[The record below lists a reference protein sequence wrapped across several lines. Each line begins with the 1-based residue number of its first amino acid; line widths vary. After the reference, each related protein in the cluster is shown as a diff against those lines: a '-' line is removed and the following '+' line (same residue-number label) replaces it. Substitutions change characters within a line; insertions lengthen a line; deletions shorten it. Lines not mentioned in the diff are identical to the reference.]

1 MESRMTWIIVAAVSG
16 LLVGGGAVFG
26 ITHQK
31 APVAPVVV
39 ADVSAQKQ
47 AEVQVQLSD
56 LDIVKPV
63 CTSEFIEKNGDGL
76 CREMF
81 CWAQSNSTTGG
92 AGEKSC
98 DAVSNVNNTLVILKT
113 CGSLEAQPRIECFQT
128 FRERK

>member
-1 MESRMTWIIVAAVSG
+1 MTWIIVAAVAG
-16 LLVGGGAVFG
+16 LAVGGGGVFAL
-26 ITHQK
+26 TK
-31 APVAPVVV
+31 DAAPVAPV
-39 ADVSAQKQ
+39 ADVSVQKQ
-47 AEVQVQLSD
+47 AEVQVNLSN

-63 CTSEFIEKNGDGL
+63 CTAEFIATNGDGL

-81 CWAQSNSTTGG
+81 CFAQANSTTGA

-113 CGSLEAQPRIECFQT
+113 CGTLEGPPRLECFQT

>member
-1 MESRMTWIIVAAVSG
+1 MIWIAIAAAVCGIAAGS
-16 LLVGGGAVFG
+16 FG
-26 ITHQK
+26 TLALTPK
-31 APVAPVVV
+31 PAPPVVV

-47 AEVQVQLSD
+47 AEVQVNLSN

-63 CTSEFIEKNGDGL
+63 CTAEFIATNGDGL

-81 CWAQSNSTTGG
+81 CFAQANSTTGA

-113 CGSLEAQPRIECFQT
+113 CGTLEGQPRLECFQT

>member
-1 MESRMTWIIVAAVSG
+1 MLWIVVAAAAG
-16 LLVGGGAVFG
+16 LVVGGGGAFVL
-26 ITHQK
+26 THRE

-47 AEVQVQLSD
+47 AEVQVNLSN

-63 CTSEFIEKNGDGL
+63 CTAEFIATNGDGL

-81 CWAQSNSTTGG
+81 CFAQANSTTGA

-113 CGSLEAQPRIECFQT
+113 CGTLDGQPRLECFQT

>member
-1 MESRMTWIIVAAVSG
+1 MTWIIVAAVGG
-16 LLVGGGAVFG
+16 LLVGGGAIFG

-31 APVAPVVV
+31 QPVVAPVVV

-56 LDIVKPV
+56 LDMVKPV
-63 CTSEFIEKNGDGL
+63 CTSEFIATNGDGL

-113 CGSLEAQPRIECFQT
+113 CGTLEGQPRLECFQT

>member
-1 MESRMTWIIVAAVSG
+1 MLWIVVAAAAG
-16 LLVGGGAVFG
+16 LVAGGGGALLL
-26 ITHQK
+26 TRNDP
-31 APVAPVVV
+31 APPVVV

-47 AEVQVQLSD
+47 AEVQVNLSN

-63 CTSEFIEKNGDGL
+63 CTAEFISANGDGL

-81 CWAQSNSTTGG
+81 CFAQANSTTGA

-98 DAVSNVNNTLVILKT
+98 DAVSNVNNTLVILRT
-113 CGSLEAQPRIECFQT
+113 CGSLEGAPRAECFQT

>member
-1 MESRMTWIIVAAVSG
+1 MVWIVVAAAAG
-16 LLVGGGAVFG
+16 LVVGGGGVLAF
-26 ITHQK
+26 TNK
-31 APVAPVVV
+31 EPAPPVVV

-47 AEVQVQLSD
+47 AEVQVNLSN

-63 CTSEFIEKNGDGL
+63 CTAEFISANGDGL

-81 CWAQSNSTTGG
+81 CFAQANSTTGA

-98 DAVSNVNNTLVILKT
+98 DAVSNVNNTLVILRT
-113 CGSLEAQPRIECFQT
+113 CGSLEGAPRAECFQT

>member
-1 MESRMTWIIVAAVSG
+1 MLWIVVAAAAG
-16 LLVGGGAVFG
+16 LLTGGGGALLL
-26 ITHQK
+26 TRNDP
-31 APVAPVVV
+31 APPVVV

-47 AEVQVQLSD
+47 AEVQVNLSN

-63 CTSEFIEKNGDGL
+63 CTAEFISANGDGL

-81 CWAQSNSTTGG
+81 CFAQANSTTGA

-98 DAVSNVNNTLVILKT
+98 DAVSNVNNTLVILRT
-113 CGSLEAQPRIECFQT
+113 CGSLEGAPRAECFQT

>member
-1 MESRMTWIIVAAVSG
+1 MTWIIIAAVAG
-16 LLVGGGAVFG
+16 LAVGGGSVFAL
-26 ITHQK
+26 THEK
-31 APVAPVVV
+31 ATPSVVV

-47 AEVQVQLSD
+47 AEVQVNLSN

-63 CTSEFIEKNGDGL
+63 CTAEFIATNGDGL

-81 CWAQSNSTTGG
+81 CFAQANSTTGA

-113 CGSLEAQPRIECFQT
+113 CGTLEGAPRSECFQT

>member
-1 MESRMTWIIVAAVSG
+1 MTWIIVAAVAG
-16 LLVGGGAVFG
+16 LAVGGGSVFVV
-26 ITHQK
+26 THNDK
-31 APVAPVVV
+31 PVAPVVV

-47 AEVQVQLSD
+47 AEVQVNLSN

-63 CTSEFIEKNGDGL
+63 CTSEFIKENGDGL

-81 CWAQSNSTTGG
+81 CFAQANSTTGA

-98 DAVSNVNNTLVILKT
+98 DAVSNVNNTLVILRT
-113 CGSLEAQPRIECFQT
+113 CGSLEGAPRAECFQT

>member
-1 MESRMTWIIVAAVSG
+1 MTWIIVAAVAG
-16 LLVGGGAVFG
+16 LAVGGGGVFALTKG
-26 ITHQK
+26 D

-47 AEVQVQLSD
+47 AEVQVNLSN

-63 CTSEFIEKNGDGL
+63 CTSEFIKENGDGL

-81 CWAQSNSTTGG
+81 CFAQANSTTGA

-113 CGSLEAQPRIECFQT
+113 CGTLEGQPRLECFQT

>member
-1 MESRMTWIIVAAVSG
+1 MVWIVVAAAAG
-16 LLVGGGAVFG
+16 LVVGGGGVLAF
-26 ITHQK
+26 THK
-31 APVAPVVV
+31 DPAPPVVV

-47 AEVQVQLSD
+47 AEVQVNLSN

-63 CTSEFIEKNGDGL
+63 CTAEFISANGDGL

-81 CWAQSNSTTGG
+81 CFAQANSTTGA

-113 CGSLEAQPRIECFQT
+113 CGTLEGAPRAECFQT

>member
-1 MESRMTWIIVAAVSG
+1 MLWIVVAAAAG
-16 LLVGGGAVFG
+16 LLTGGGGALLL
-26 ITHQK
+26 TRK
-31 APVAPVVV
+31 DPAPPVVV

-47 AEVQVQLSD
+47 AEVQVNLSN

-63 CTSEFIEKNGDGL
+63 CTAEFISANGDGL

-81 CWAQSNSTTGG
+81 CFAQANSTTGA

-98 DAVSNVNNTLVILKT
+98 DAVSNVNNTLVILRT
-113 CGSLEAQPRIECFQT
+113 CGSLEGAPRAECFQT

>member
-1 MESRMTWIIVAAVSG
+1 MTWIIVAAVSG

-31 APVAPVVV
+31 TPVAPVVV

-47 AEVQVQLSD
+47 AEVQVNLSN

-63 CTSEFIEKNGDGL
+63 CTSEFIAANGDGL

-81 CWAQSNSTTGG
+81 CFAQSQSTTGA
-92 AGEKSC
+92 AGEKGC
-98 DAVSNVNNTLVILKT
+98 DAISNVNNTLVILKT
-113 CGSLEAQPRIECFQT
+113 CSTLEGPSRVECFQT

>member
-1 MESRMTWIIVAAVSG
+1 MLWIVVAAAAG
-16 LLVGGGAVFG
+16 LLTGGGGALLL
-26 ITHQK
+26 TRK
-31 APVAPVVV
+31 DPAPPVVV

-47 AEVQVQLSD
+47 AEVQVNLSN

-63 CTSEFIEKNGDGL
+63 CTAEFISTNGDGL

-81 CWAQSNSTTGG
+81 CFAQANSTTGA

-98 DAVSNVNNTLVILKT
+98 DAVSNVNNTLVILRT
-113 CGSLEAQPRIECFQT
+113 CGSLEGAPRAECFQT